1 MTQPVHTRKELFLR
15 ACRCEPVE
23 RVPVWIMRQAGRYL
37 PEYQA
42 LRRNHSFL
50 EICKTPELA
59 AEASLQPFNRLG
71 VDAIIVF
78 SDILIVAE
86 AMGLELRVPDSGP
99 VLPSPVRD
107 EAAVRV
113 LREFDPLQATGFVAD
128 AISLICRTA
137 GPDVPVLGFAAAP
150 WTLACYMVE
159 GSVRGELKHIKR
171 MIYAAPELLRE
182 LLRRIA
188 QATAP
193 YLHAL
198 VETGATAV
206 QLFDTWAGELSRQ
219 QYEAFALPATQRLIE
234 NMRASGMGG
243 NNGLAGTPV
252 ILYAR
257 GAGHL
262 LEPMARSGANVLSVD
277 WRTSLAEARHT
288 LGPSIALQGNT
299 DPAALL
305 ASPEIARD
313 AARRAVAETGGI
325 GHILNLGHGILPDA
339 PVENAH
345 AFVQAGQS
353 VTLPAGLA
361 EARI

>member
-1 MTQPVHTRKELFLR
+1 
-15 ACRCEPVE
+15 
-23 RVPVWIMRQAGRYL
+23 MRQAGRYL

-99 VLPSPVRD
+99 VLPAPIRD
-107 EAAVRV
+107 QGAVRA
-113 LREFDPLQATGFVAD
+113 LREFDPLAATGFVAD
-128 AISLICRTA
+128 AISLICRTV
-137 GPDVPVLGFAAAP
+137 GSDVPVLGFAAAP

-171 MIYAAPELLRE
+171 MMYAAPTILRE
-182 LLRRIA
+182 LLDRIA
-188 QATAP
+188 QATAL
-193 YLHAL
+193 YLRSLIEA
-198 VETGATAV
+198 GAAAI
-206 QLFDTWAGELSRQ
+206 QIFDTWAGELSRQ

-234 NMRASGMGG
+234 DLRA
-243 NNGLAGTPV
+243 NNRNGTNRNAGAPI

-257 GAGHL
+257 GASHL
-262 LEPMARSGANVLSVD
+262 IESMARAGANVLSLD
-277 WRTSLAEARHT
+277 WRTSLAESRRT

-299 DPAALL
+299 DPSALL
-305 ASPEIARD
+305 APPEIARD
-313 AARRAVAETGGI
+313 AARRAVAETGGV
-325 GHILNLGHGILPDA
+325 GHILNLGHGILPDT

-353 VTLPAGLA
+353 VSLPANLA
-361 EARI
+361 ESRA